1 MQRCMPTHFYGMARM
16 ASGGFDPVS
25 DMRPP
30 LADGATRIYGII
42 GDPIAQVKSPTVFNE
57 KFRALGKNAVMIPLH
72 AERSN
77 FDLCMQ
83 GLKSL
88 ANLDG
93 ILVTLPYKNS
103 VIAHVDDVLPAAK
116 RIGAINALR
125 REANG
130 RWSGDM
136 FDGKGFIRGMRAS
149 GLDPKGLAIML
160 IGAGGAGSAIADALA
175 EAGAAKITIFDLDED
190 RSRTLADR
198 VARSHPNCTAQPGPP
213 TLAGKDVLVNATPT
227 GMSRGDRLPAEVG
240 RLDDRLFVADIVP
253 RPEITPLLELAKRSG
268 CKTMDGQAMVTG
280 QADAILRF
288 FGLL

>member
-1 MQRCMPTHFYGMARM
+1 
-16 ASGGFDPVS
+16 
-25 DMRPP
+25 MRQQ

-42 GDPIAQVKSPTVFNE
+42 GDPIAQVKSPAVFNE
-57 KFRALGKNAVMIPLH
+57 KFRALRKNALMIPLH
-72 AERSN
+72 ATRAN
-77 FDLCMQ
+77 FDACMQ

-88 ANLDG
+88 VNLDG

-116 RIGAINALR
+116 RIGAINAIR

-136 FDGKGFIRGMRAS
+136 FDGKGLIVGMRAS
-149 GLDPKGLAIML
+149 GPDPKGLAIML

-175 EAGAAKITIFDLDED
+175 EAGAAEITIFDLDVD

-198 VARSHPNCTAQPGPP
+198 VARSHPNCRARPGPP
-213 TLAGKDVLVNATPT
+213 TLTGKDVLVNATPT
-227 GMSRGDRLPAEVG
+227 GMSPGDGLPAEVG
-240 RLDDRLFVADIVP
+240 PLAETLFVADIVP
-253 RPEITPLLELAKRSG
+253 RREITPLIDLAKRSG

-280 QADAILRF
+280 QADAILEF